1 MSDSKRLK
9 DAFNADGDVLCR
21 THIGGQALI
30 EGIMMRGRYNWAVA
44 IREPSGNIYTEEHDL
59 ASGRPKNS
67 WLRWPVVRG
76 CTAFVESLGL
86 GYKAL
91 NIATEHAYD
100 WEETDE
106 EREERLAKEAKKKKT
121 TVEELRA
128 AEDAAAKQK
137 EAELAAKREEHV
149 AAAVEA
155 GKDAQEAAA
164 EFDEQA
170 KKEAD
175 EEDSLGPL
183 MTISM
188 IIGLVVGV
196 AIFVVVP
203 AALSNLV
210 FGADAMN
217 SVGWNIF
224 DGILRVVIFVAYI
237 WLISRMKDIKRMFC
251 YHGAEHKTI
260 HCFEHGLPLT
270 VQNAQAFPTLHVR
283 CGTAF
288 LIMVMLIAI
297 FVYTVLGT
305 PINALVDLTGVTQGP
320 LRFVLIVLTR
330 IILMPVIA
338 GVSYEIT
345 VQWAGKRPNNP
356 LVRVI
361 LWPGMQMQRLTTN
374 PPEDSMVECAIE
386 AMKLVIAREELEA
399 AREAGKKAA
408 DDEGAGKAAV
418 CEAAGKSAAEGASE
432 AAADEIAS
440 KAAAE
445 GQKA

>member
-9 DAFNADGDVLCR
+9 DAFSADGDVLCR

-44 IREPSGNIYTEEHDL
+44 IREPDGNIYTEEHDL

-67 WLRWPVVRG
+67 WLRWPIVRG

-100 WEETDE
+100 WEETEE
-106 EREERLAKEAKKKKT
+106 EREERLAKEARKKK
-121 TVEELRA
+121 VSVDELRA
-128 AEDAAAKQK
+128 AEDAERERK

-149 AAAVEA
+149 TAAQAAGEDAEQAGKTFDEEQKKAAA
-155 GKDAQEAAA
+155 
-164 EFDEQA
+164 
-170 KKEAD
+170 

-188 IIGLVVGV
+188 IIGLIVGV

-210 FGADAMN
+210 FGAESMN

-224 DGILRVVIFVAYI
+224 DGILRVAIFIAYI

-251 YHGAEHKTI
+251 YHGAEHKAI
-260 HCFEHGLPLT
+260 HCFEHGLPMT
-270 VQNAQAFPTLHVR
+270 VANAQQFPTLHVR

-288 LIMVMLIAI
+288 LIMVMIIAI
-297 FVYTVLGT
+297 FVYTVLGA
-305 PINALVDLTGVTQGP
+305 PINALVDMTGVTEGP

-330 IILMPVIA
+330 IILMPLIA

-356 LVRVI
+356 LVRVV

-374 PPEDSMVECAIE
+374 PPEDSMVECAIA
-386 AMKLVIAREELEA
+386 AMELVIAREELEA
-399 AREAGKKAA
+399 AKENK
-408 DDEGAGKAAV
+408 EQ
-418 CEAAGKSAAEGASE
+418 E
-432 AAADEIAS
+432 
-440 KAAAE
+440 
-445 GQKA
+445 Q

>member
-9 DAFNADGDVLCR
+9 DAFSADGDVLCR

-44 IREPSGNIYTEEHDL
+44 IREPDGNIYTEEHDL

-67 WLRWPVVRG
+67 WLRWPIVRG

-100 WEETDE
+100 WEETEE
-106 EREERLAKEAKKKKT
+106 EREERLAKEARKKK
-121 TVEELRA
+121 VSVDELRA
-128 AEDAAAKQK
+128 AEDAERERK

-149 AAAVEA
+149 AAAQAAGEDAEQA
-155 GKDAQEAAA
+155 GKTFDEEQKKAAA
-164 EFDEQA
+164 
-170 KKEAD
+170 

-210 FGADAMN
+210 FGAESMN

-224 DGILRVVIFVAYI
+224 DGILRVAIFIAYI

-251 YHGAEHKTI
+251 YHGAEHKAI
-260 HCFEHGLPLT
+260 HCFEHGLPMT
-270 VQNAQAFPTLHVR
+270 VANAQQFPTLHVR

-288 LIMVMLIAI
+288 LIMVMIIAI
-297 FVYTVLGT
+297 FVYTVLGA
-305 PINALVDLTGVTQGP
+305 PINALVDMTGVTEGP

-330 IILMPVIA
+330 IILMPLIA

-356 LVRVI
+356 LVRVV

-374 PPEDSMVECAIE
+374 PPEDSMVECSIA
-386 AMKLVIAREELEA
+386 AMELVIAREELEA
-399 AREAGKKAA
+399 AKE
-408 DDEGAGKAAV
+408 
-418 CEAAGKSAAEGASE
+418 
-432 AAADEIAS
+432 S
-440 KAAAE
+440 KE
-445 GQKA
+445 QEQ

>member
-44 IREPSGNIYTEEHDL
+44 IREPSGDIYTEEHDL

-67 WLRWPVVRG
+67 WLRWPIVRG

-100 WEETDE
+100 WEETPE
-106 EREERLAKEAKKKKT
+106 ERDERLAKEAKKKKT

-128 AEDAAAKQK
+128 AEDAAAEQ
-137 EAELAAKREEHV
+137 EAANLAAKREEHV

-155 GKDAQEAAA
+155 GQDAQQAADEFDAQVKKDAA
-164 EFDEQA
+164 
-170 KKEAD
+170 

-188 IIGLVVGV
+188 VIGLLVGV

-224 DGILRVVIFVAYI
+224 DGILRVAIFVAYI

-270 VQNAQAFPTLHVR
+270 VQNAQQFPTLHVR

-288 LIMVMLIAI
+288 LIMVMIIAI
-297 FVYTVLGT
+297 FVYTVLGA
-305 PINALVDLTGVTQGP
+305 PINALVDLTGVTEGP
-320 LRFVLIVLTR
+320 LRFVLVVLTR

-374 PPEDSMVECAIE
+374 PPEDSMVECAIA
-386 AMKLVIAREELEA
+386 AMQLVIAREELEA
-399 AREAGKKAA
+399 ARAADEGDDPAAGSDAA
-408 DDEGAGKAAV
+408 DDEPAA
-418 CEAAGKSAAEGASE
+418 CT
-432 AAADEIAS
+432 AADSDA
-440 KAAAE
+440 AAAE
-445 GQKA
+445 QPDDKRA

>member
-9 DAFNADGDVLCR
+9 DAFSADGDVLRR

-44 IREPSGNIYTEEHDL
+44 IREPDGNIYTEEHDL

-67 WLRWPVVRG
+67 WLRWPIIRG

-100 WEETDE
+100 WEETEE
-106 EREERLAKEAKKKKT
+106 EREQRLKKEARKKKT

-128 AEDAAAKQK
+128 AEDAEAAKK
-137 EAELAAKREEHV
+137 AEEVAAKREAHI
-149 AAAVEA
+149 AAAHAAGDDVE
-155 GKDAQEAAA
+155 QAAA
-164 EFDEQA
+164 DFDAEQ
-170 KKEAD
+170 KKAD
-175 EEDSLGPL
+175 AEEDSLGVL

-188 IIGLVVGV
+188 IVGMVVGV

-224 DGILRVVIFVAYI
+224 DGILRVAIFVAYI

-260 HCFEHGLPLT
+260 HCFEHDLPLT
-270 VQNAQAFPTLHVR
+270 VANAQQFPTLHVR

-288 LIMVMLIAI
+288 LIMVMIIAI
-297 FVYTVLGT
+297 FVYTVLGA
-305 PINALVDLTGVTQGP
+305 PINALVDMTGVTEGP

-374 PPEDSMVECAIE
+374 PPEDSMVECAIA
-386 AMKLVIAREELEA
+386 AMQLVVAREELEA
-399 AREAGKKAA
+399 AKEQDA
-408 DDEGAGKAAV
+408 
-418 CEAAGKSAAEGASE
+418 KS
-432 AAADEIAS
+432 I
-440 KAAAE
+440 
-445 GQKA
+445 

>member
-9 DAFNADGDVLCR
+9 DAFSADGDVLRR

-44 IREPSGNIYTEEHDL
+44 IREPDGNIYTEEHDL

-67 WLRWPVVRG
+67 WLRWPIIRG

-100 WEETDE
+100 WEETEE
-106 EREERLAKEAKKKKT
+106 EREQRLKKEARKKKT

-128 AEDAAAKQK
+128 AEDAEAAKK
-137 EAELAAKREEHV
+137 AEEVAAKREAHI
-149 AAAVEA
+149 AAAHAAGDDVE
-155 GKDAQEAAA
+155 QAAA
-164 EFDEQA
+164 DFDAEQ
-170 KKEAD
+170 KKAD
-175 EEDSLGPL
+175 AEEDSLGVL

-224 DGILRVVIFVAYI
+224 DGILRVAIFIAYI

-260 HCFEHGLPLT
+260 HCFEHDLPLT
-270 VQNAQAFPTLHVR
+270 VANAQQFPTLHVR

-288 LIMVMLIAI
+288 LIMVMIIAI
-297 FVYTVLGT
+297 FVYTVLGA
-305 PINALVDLTGVTQGP
+305 PINALVDMTGVTEGP

-374 PPEDSMVECAIE
+374 PPEDSMVECAIA
-386 AMKLVIAREELEA
+386 AMQLVVAREELEA
-399 AREAGKKAA
+399 AKEQDA
-408 DDEGAGKAAV
+408 
-418 CEAAGKSAAEGASE
+418 KS
-432 AAADEIAS
+432 I
-440 KAAAE
+440 
-445 GQKA
+445 

>member
-9 DAFNADGDVLCR
+9 DAFSADGDVLRR

-44 IREPSGNIYTEEHDL
+44 IREPDGNIYTEEHDL

-67 WLRWPVVRG
+67 WLRWPIIRG

-100 WEETDE
+100 WEETEE
-106 EREERLAKEAKKKKT
+106 EREQRLKKEARKKKT

-128 AEDAAAKQK
+128 AEDVEAAKK
-137 EAELAAKREEHV
+137 AADVAAKREEHI
-149 AAAVEA
+149 AAAHAAGDDVE
-155 GKDAQEAAA
+155 QAAA
-164 EFDEQA
+164 DFDAEQ
-170 KKEAD
+170 KKAD
-175 EEDSLGPL
+175 AEEDSLGVL

-188 IIGLVVGV
+188 VIGILVGV

-224 DGILRVVIFVAYI
+224 DGILRVAIFIAYI

-260 HCFEHGLPLT
+260 HCFEHDLPLT
-270 VQNAQAFPTLHVR
+270 VANAQQFPTLHVR

-288 LIMVMLIAI
+288 LIMVMIIAI
-297 FVYTVLGT
+297 FVYTVLGA
-305 PINALVDLTGVTQGP
+305 PINALVDMTGVTEGP

-374 PPEDSMVECAIE
+374 PPEDSMVECAIA
-386 AMKLVIAREELEA
+386 AMQLVVVREELEA
-399 AREAGKKAA
+399 AKEQAVV
-408 DDEGAGKAAV
+408 GA
-418 CEAAGKSAAEGASE
+418 
-432 AAADEIAS
+432 
-440 KAAAE
+440 
-445 GQKA
+445 

>member
-9 DAFNADGDVLCR
+9 DAFSADGDVLRR

-44 IREPSGNIYTEEHDL
+44 IREPDGNIYTEEHDL

-67 WLRWPVVRG
+67 WLRWPIIRG

-100 WEETDE
+100 WEETEE
-106 EREERLAKEAKKKKT
+106 EREQRLKKEARKKKT

-128 AEDAAAKQK
+128 AEDAEAAKK
-137 EAELAAKREEHV
+137 AEEVAAKREAHI
-149 AAAVEA
+149 AAAHAAGDDVE
-155 GKDAQEAAA
+155 QAAA
-164 EFDEQA
+164 DFDAEQ
-170 KKEAD
+170 KKAD
-175 EEDSLGPL
+175 AEEDSLGVL

-224 DGILRVVIFVAYI
+224 DGILRVAIFVAYI

-260 HCFEHGLPLT
+260 HCFEHDLPLT
-270 VQNAQAFPTLHVR
+270 VANAQQFPTLHVR

-288 LIMVMLIAI
+288 LIMVLIIAI
-297 FVYTVLGT
+297 FVYTVLGA
-305 PINALVDLTGVTQGP
+305 PINALVDMTGVTEGP

-374 PPEDSMVECAIE
+374 PPEDSMVECAIA
-386 AMKLVIAREELEA
+386 AMQLVVAREELEA
-399 AREAGKKAA
+399 AKEQDA
-408 DDEGAGKAAV
+408 
-418 CEAAGKSAAEGASE
+418 KS
-432 AAADEIAS
+432 I
-440 KAAAE
+440 
-445 GQKA
+445 

>member
-9 DAFNADGDVLCR
+9 DAFSADGDVLRR

-44 IREPSGNIYTEEHDL
+44 IREPDGNIYTEEHDL

-67 WLRWPVVRG
+67 WLRWPIIRG

-100 WEETDE
+100 WEETEE
-106 EREERLAKEAKKKKT
+106 EREQRLKKEARKKKT

-128 AEDAAAKQK
+128 AEDAEAAKK
-137 EAELAAKREEHV
+137 AEEVAAKREAHI
-149 AAAVEA
+149 AAAHAAGDDVE
-155 GKDAQEAAA
+155 QAAA
-164 EFDEQA
+164 DFDAEQ
-170 KKEAD
+170 KKAD
-175 EEDSLGPL
+175 AEEDSLGVL

-224 DGILRVVIFVAYI
+224 DGILRVAIFVAYI

-260 HCFEHGLPLT
+260 HCFEHDLPLT
-270 VQNAQAFPTLHVR
+270 VANAQQFPTLHVR
-283 CGTAF
+283 CGPAF
-288 LIMVMLIAI
+288 LIMVMIIAI
-297 FVYTVLGT
+297 FVYTVLGA
-305 PINALVDLTGVTQGP
+305 PINALVDMTGVTEGP

-374 PPEDSMVECAIE
+374 PPEDSMVECAIA
-386 AMKLVIAREELEA
+386 AMQLVVAREELEA
-399 AREAGKKAA
+399 AKEQDA
-408 DDEGAGKAAV
+408 
-418 CEAAGKSAAEGASE
+418 KS
-432 AAADEIAS
+432 I
-440 KAAAE
+440 
-445 GQKA
+445 

>member
-9 DAFNADGDVLCR
+9 DAFSADGDVLRR

-67 WLRWPVVRG
+67 WLRWPIVRG
-76 CTAFVESLGL
+76 CTAFVESLAL

-100 WEETDE
+100 WEETEE
-106 EREERLAKEAKKKKT
+106 EREQRLKKEARKKKT
-121 TVEELRA
+121 SIEELRA
-128 AEDAAAKQK
+128 AEDAEAAKK
-137 EAELAAKREEHV
+137 AAEV
-149 AAAVEA
+149 AAQRAERI
-155 GKDAQEAAA
+155 AAA
-164 EFDEQA
+164 QRAGDDAEQA
-170 KKEAD
+170 AADFDAEQKKAAD
-175 EEDSLGPL
+175 EEDSLGVL

-188 IIGLVVGV
+188 IVGILVGV

-224 DGILRVVIFVAYI
+224 DGILRVAIFIAYI

-260 HCFEHGLPLT
+260 HCFEHDLPLT
-270 VQNAQAFPTLHVR
+270 VENAQQFPTLHVR

-288 LIMVMLIAI
+288 LIMVMIIAI
-297 FVYTVLGT
+297 FVYTVLGA
-305 PINALVDLTGVTQGP
+305 PINALVDLTGVTEGP

-330 IILMPVIA
+330 IVLMPVIA

-374 PPEDSMVECAIE
+374 PPDDSMVECAIA
-386 AMKLVIAREELEA
+386 AMELVVAREQLE
-399 AREAGKKAA
+399 EAK
-408 DDEGAGKAAV
+408 EQ
-418 CEAAGKSAAEGASE
+418 
-432 AAADEIAS
+432 
-440 KAAAE
+440 
-445 GQKA
+445 QKANAT

>member
-9 DAFNADGDVLCR
+9 DAFSADGDVLRR

-44 IREPSGNIYTEEHDL
+44 IREPGGNIYTEEHDL

-67 WLRWPVVRG
+67 WLRWPIIRG

-100 WEETDE
+100 WEETEE
-106 EREERLAKEAKKKKT
+106 EREQRLKKEARKKKT

-128 AEDAAAKQK
+128 AEDAEAAKK
-137 EAELAAKREEHV
+137 AADVAARREEHI
-149 AAAVEA
+149 AAAHAVGDDVE
-155 GKDAQEAAA
+155 QAAA
-164 EFDEQA
+164 DFDAEQ
-170 KKEAD
+170 KKAD
-175 EEDSLGPL
+175 AEEDSLGVL

-188 IIGLVVGV
+188 IIGILVGV

-224 DGILRVVIFVAYI
+224 DGILRVAIFIAYI

-260 HCFEHGLPLT
+260 HCFEHDLPLT
-270 VQNAQAFPTLHVR
+270 VANAQQFPTLHVR

-288 LIMVMLIAI
+288 LIMVMIIAI
-297 FVYTVLGT
+297 FVYTVLGA
-305 PINALVDLTGVTQGP
+305 PINALVDMTGVTEGP

-374 PPEDSMVECAIE
+374 PPEDSMVECAIA
-386 AMKLVIAREELEA
+386 AMQLVVAREELE
-399 AREAGKKAA
+399 EAKEQA
-408 DDEGAGKAAV
+408 
-418 CEAAGKSAAEGASE
+418 AAGA
-432 AAADEIAS
+432 
-440 KAAAE
+440 
-445 GQKA
+445 

>member
-9 DAFNADGDVLCR
+9 DAFSADGDVLRR

-44 IREPSGNIYTEEHDL
+44 IREPDGNIYTEEHDL

-67 WLRWPVVRG
+67 WLRWPIIRG

-100 WEETDE
+100 WEETEE
-106 EREERLAKEAKKKKT
+106 EREQRLKKEARKKKT

-128 AEDAAAKQK
+128 AEDAEAAKK
-137 EAELAAKREEHV
+137 AEEVAAKREAHI
-149 AAAVEA
+149 AAAHAAGDDVE
-155 GKDAQEAAA
+155 QAAA
-164 EFDEQA
+164 DFDAEQ
-170 KKEAD
+170 KKAD
-175 EEDSLGPL
+175 AEEDSLGVL

-224 DGILRVVIFVAYI
+224 DGILRVAIFVAYI

-260 HCFEHGLPLT
+260 HCFEHDLPLT
-270 VQNAQAFPTLHVR
+270 VANAQQFPTLHVR

-288 LIMVMLIAI
+288 LIMVMIIAI
-297 FVYTVLGT
+297 FVYTVLGA
-305 PINALVDLTGVTQGP
+305 PINALVDMTGVTEGP

-374 PPEDSMVECAIE
+374 PPEDSMVECAIA
-386 AMKLVIAREELEA
+386 AMQLVVAREELEA
-399 AREAGKKAA
+399 AKEQDA
-408 DDEGAGKAAV
+408 
-418 CEAAGKSAAEGASE
+418 KS
-432 AAADEIAS
+432 I
-440 KAAAE
+440 
-445 GQKA
+445 

>member
-9 DAFNADGDVLCR
+9 DAFSADGDVLRR

-44 IREPSGNIYTEEHDL
+44 IREPDGNIYTEEHDL

-67 WLRWPVVRG
+67 WLRWPIIRG

-100 WEETDE
+100 WEETEE
-106 EREERLAKEAKKKKT
+106 EREQRLKKEARKKKT

-128 AEDAAAKQK
+128 AEDAEAAKK
-137 EAELAAKREEHV
+137 AADVAARREEHI
-149 AAAVEA
+149 AAAHAA
-155 GKDAQEAAA
+155 GD
-164 EFDEQA
+164 DVEQA
-170 KKEAD
+170 AVDFDAEQKKAD
-175 EEDSLGPL
+175 AEEDSLGVL

-188 IIGLVVGV
+188 IIGILVGV

-224 DGILRVVIFVAYI
+224 DGILRVAIFIAYI

-260 HCFEHGLPLT
+260 HCFEHDLPLT
-270 VQNAQAFPTLHVR
+270 VANAQQFPTLHVR

-288 LIMVMLIAI
+288 LIMVMIIAI
-297 FVYTVLGT
+297 FVYTVLGA
-305 PINALVDLTGVTQGP
+305 PINALVDMTGVTEGP

-374 PPEDSMVECAIE
+374 PPEDSMVECAIA
-386 AMKLVIAREELEA
+386 AMELVVAREQLEA
-399 AREAGKKAA
+399 AKEQA
-408 DDEGAGKAAV
+408 
-418 CEAAGKSAAEGASE
+418 AAGV
-432 AAADEIAS
+432 
-440 KAAAE
+440 
-445 GQKA
+445 

>member
-9 DAFNADGDVLCR
+9 DAFSADGDVLRR

-44 IREPSGNIYTEEHDL
+44 IREPDGNIYTEEHDL

-67 WLRWPVVRG
+67 WLRWPIIRG

-100 WEETDE
+100 WEETEE
-106 EREERLAKEAKKKKT
+106 EREQRLKKEARKKKT

-128 AEDAAAKQK
+128 AEDAEAAKK
-137 EAELAAKREEHV
+137 AEEVAAKREAHI
-149 AAAVEA
+149 AAAHAAGDDVE
-155 GKDAQEAAA
+155 QAAA
-164 EFDEQA
+164 DFDAEQ
-170 KKEAD
+170 KKAD
-175 EEDSLGPL
+175 AEEDSLGVL

-224 DGILRVVIFVAYI
+224 DGILRVAIFVAYI

-260 HCFEHGLPLT
+260 HCFEHDLPLT
-270 VQNAQAFPTLHVR
+270 VANAQQFPTLHVR

-288 LIMVMLIAI
+288 LIMVMIIAI
-297 FVYTVLGT
+297 FVYTVLGA
-305 PINALVDLTGVTQGP
+305 PINALVDMTGVTEGP

-374 PPEDSMVECAIE
+374 PPTDDMCEVAIA
-386 AMKLVIAREELEA
+386 AMNAALHGLPEGEKTPEGWVILHPARETQA
-399 AREAGKKAA
+399 
-408 DDEGAGKAAV
+408 
-418 CEAAGKSAAEGASE
+418 
-432 AAADEIAS
+432 
-440 KAAAE
+440 
-445 GQKA
+445 